1 MYGGIGGFINLRRFT
16 DISKTFDII
25 SNEFL
30 IASPHG
36 GILYF
41 EVSDGQLPPRKPL
54 AFTFEG
60 AYEGVYWNENI
71 HSYADF

>member
-1 MYGGIGGFINLRRFT
+1 MKRFT
-16 DISKTFDII
+16 DISREFDIK
-25 SNEFL
+25 SKEFL

-41 EVSDGQLPPRKPL
+41 EINEDQLSSKKPV
-54 AFTFEG
+54 AFAFEG